1 MCKPGGVCKDC
12 EAAWMSVAG
21 CTKQKT
27 TGAAAPGYNNELK
40 KKIGGIW
47 HEKSPNQNKSSNKQK
62 GGICYAK
69 RTITQ

>member
-1 MCKPGGVCKDC
+1 MRKPGGVCKDC

-40 KKIGGIW
+40 KSLQI
-47 HEKSPNQNKSSNKQK
+47 KSQAE
-62 GGICYAK
+62 ICEL
-69 RTITQ
+69 